1 MLRGR
6 LRSARPESS
15 ISLVKRMQIRRATA
29 DDVEAIA
36 RLGALLLRVHY
47 EFDRDRFMQ
56 PGPGAEEGY
65 AWFLGSQLDEPES
78 LVLVAE
84 AHGQVVGYLYASIEP
99 RNWKELR
106 ERAGFVHDILVTE
119 ESRGA
124 GAAQSLMEQA
134 FAWMR
139 QQNAPRVLLWTAAPN
154 DRARRLFER
163 LGFRPTMVEM
173 TKELG

>member
-1 MLRGR
+1 
-6 LRSARPESS
+6 
-15 ISLVKRMQIRRATA
+15 MQIRRARA
-29 DDVEAIA
+29 DDVEGIG
-36 RLGALLLRVHY
+36 RLGALLLRVH
-47 EFDRDRFMQ
+47 FDFDNARFMQ

-65 AWFLGSQLDEPES
+65 AWFLGSQLENPES

-84 AHGQVVGYLYASIEP
+84 QDGAVVGYLYASIEP

-106 ERAGFVHDILVTE
+106 ERAGFVHDILVTD
-119 ESRGA
+119 ESRGL
-124 GAAQSLMEQA
+124 GAAQTLMDEA

-139 QQNAPRVLLWTAAPN
+139 QQNVPRVLLWTAAPN

-173 TKELG
+173 TRELE

>member
-1 MLRGR
+1 
-6 LRSARPESS
+6 
-15 ISLVKRMQIRRATA
+15 MQIRRATA
-29 DDVEAIA
+29 GDVEAIG

-47 EFDRDRFMQ
+47 EFDSARFMQ
-56 PGPGAEEGY
+56 PGPGAEDGY
-65 AWFLGSQLDEPES
+65 AWFLRSQLDNEDS

-84 AHGQVVGYLYASIEP
+84 AHGAVVGYLYASIEP

-119 ESRGA
+119 ASRG
-124 GAAQSLMEQA
+124 GGLAQALMDEA

-139 QQNAPRVLLWTAAPN
+139 QHNVPRVLLWTAAPN

-163 LGFRPTMVEM
+163 LGFRATMVEM
-173 TKELG
+173 TKELD